1 MKMMQVLNKQT
12 IKALTASQQL
22 ILPESAQ
29 MDYPERVLQ
38 FGTGVLLRALPDYF
52 IDQANR
58 KGKFKGRVV
67 VVKSTSTGSSDEFK
81 QQDGLYTICVK
92 GLHDGKI
99 VNQTNINSAISRV
112 LSATDEWQAVLK
124 VATSPDLQVV
134 ISNTTEVGIVMSEDN
149 ILDSPPASYPGKL
162 LAVLHH
168 RYLHCSGDSR
178 FGLVIIP
185 TELIEENGTKL
196 KNILINLALHNQLDN
211 AFMDWLKHANHFC
224 NSLVDRIVPG
234 KMSADAHQEKEAE
247 LGFKDQLMIMAE
259 PFSLWAIE
267 SNSDYVKQVLQFDDA
282 DTGCLIVDDIY
293 KYKELKLRLLNGTHS
308 FSCGV
313 ALLAGFGLVRE
324 AMSDLKMSAFVKGLM
339 MDDIVESIEGDKI
352 SRIEAEEFA
361 KKVIDRFSNPFIDH
375 KWSSISVQFTSKM
388 KMRNVPL
395 LIKSANRFGKVSDR
409 MVVGFAAY
417 LLLMDTLQE
426 EGNNYFC
433 GHIKDK
439 IKLTDDFAA
448 ALHSKWLAG
457 NIDAVLAETLA
468 DQQLWGADLRQ
479 IPGFVEQL
487 KDTIE
492 KILRDGV
499 IAHLN

>member
-1 MKMMQVLNKQT
+1 
-12 IKALTASQQL
+12 
-22 ILPESAQ
+22 
-29 MDYPERVLQ
+29 
-38 FGTGVLLRALPDYF
+38 
-52 IDQANR
+52 
-58 KGKFKGRVV
+58 
-67 VVKSTSTGSSDEFK
+67 
-81 QQDGLYTICVK
+81 
-92 GLHDGKI
+92 
-99 VNQTNINSAISRV
+99 
-112 LSATDEWQAVLK
+112 
-124 VATSPDLQVV
+124 
-134 ISNTTEVGIVMSEDN
+134 
-149 ILDSPPASYPGKL
+149 
-162 LAVLHH
+162 
-168 RYLHCSGDSR
+168 
-178 FGLVIIP
+178 
-185 TELIEENGTKL
+185 
-196 KNILINLALHNQLDN
+196 
-211 AFMDWLKHANHFC
+211 
-224 NSLVDRIVPG
+224 
-234 KMSADAHQEKEAE
+234 
-247 LGFKDQLMIMAE
+247 
-259 PFSLWAIE
+259 
-267 SNSDYVKQVLQFDDA
+267 VKQVLQFEDA

-293 KYKELKLRLLNGTHS
+293 KYKELKLRLLNGTHT

-448 ALHSKWLAG
+448 ALHSKWQAE

-499 IAHLN
+499 IVHLN

>member
-1 MKMMQVLNKQT
+1 MQLLSKQT
-12 IKALTASQQL
+12 IKALAESEQL
-22 ILPESAQ
+22 ILPHPEQ

-67 VVKSTSTGSSDEFK
+67 VVKSTSAGSSDEFK

-92 GLHDGKI
+92 GLHDGRI
-99 VNQTNINSAISRV
+99 VDQTNINSAISRV
-112 LSATDEWQAVLK
+112 LSATDEWQAVLE

-134 ISNTTEVGIVMSEDN
+134 ISNTTEVGIVMSEDKV
-149 ILDSPPASYPGKL
+149 LDNPPASYPGKL

-168 RYLHCSGDSR
+168 RYLHFSGDTR

-196 KNILINLALHNQLDN
+196 KNILINLALHNKLDS
-211 AFMDWLKHANHFC
+211 AFVDWLNQANHFC

-234 KMSADAHQEKEAE
+234 KMSADAQQEKERG

-267 SNSDYVKQVLQFDDA
+267 SNNDYVKQVLQFEDA
-282 DTGCLIVDDIY
+282 VSGCLIVDDIY

-324 AMSDLKMSAFVKGLM
+324 AMSDPKMSAFVKGLM
-339 MDDIVESIEGDKI
+339 MDDIVAAIEGDKI
-352 SRIEAEEFA
+352 TRIEAEEFA
-361 KKVIDRFSNPFIDH
+361 NKVIDRFSNPFIDH

-395 LIKSANRFGKVSDR
+395 LIKSANKFGKVSDR
-409 MVVGFAAY
+409 MVLGFAAY
-417 LLLMDTLQE
+417 LLLMDTVQE
-426 EGNNYFC
+426 EGSNYVC
-433 GHIKDK
+433 GHTKEK

-448 ALHSKWLAG
+448 VLHLKWQSG
-457 NIDAVLAETLA
+457 SIDSVLAETLA
-468 DQQLWGADLRQ
+468 DQQLWGADLSQ
-479 IPGFVEQL
+479 IPRFVAQL

-492 KILRDGV
+492 KILQDGV
-499 IAHLN
+499 SACLN